1 MTTYGLRIIND
12 DSELLIDSNYFSP
25 AFSQKLELNTTYIS
39 QEAGTSY
46 IHSGY
51 VKREYRTN
59 NVTVPGNYIVM
70 WSLPDNTTKDIWYGF
85 ESSTVSLGGYL
96 TAWVYANSMGE
107 ALTYTLPTAYIFAVG
122 SLPDS
127 TGPALRMYNSNNV
140 KTFDSNNV
148 QLVPYSISDEFT
160 FWDDAAG
167 TLRLPTTISLSIPT
181 NPIYMLPMYSS
192 FRVYKASSTRRLEW
206 IYEAMFKRVGDT
218 ITTSEVPV
226 YYAAYNVGW
235 TSTQTIYNRGNRQG
249 LAIIVAD
256 GDLYQTST
264 AGTGTGTNPTYTL
277 TSSNSIVNEGATVTI
292 TLNTTNVANGA
303 LFGYTVTGI
312 TGADLSS
319 GSLTG
324 IFNIQ
329 TGTASASFTF
339 TNDYST
345 EGEEVFRLSLD
356 NLSNYVNITVTDTS
370 LTPSY
375 SWSVPNNVNEG
386 AQSFTTFN
394 ATNAIAKVI
403 SFALIAPTTGTTTIA
418 GDCSL
423 DTTSW
428 TVGVN
433 TATSTNVYYSASADF
448 LTEGAEAFRLAATVD
463 GVTYYSANITVN
475 DTSLTAAYSI
485 TASASWN
492 ESATVVVTV
501 AADNVS
507 GTTLYLT
514 TSNVLIVPSSA
525 SVAVSGASYST
536 NINYTAGIV
545 TADTSVTIYVRTGS
559 ATGTIVASKVI
570 TVVQVASIYSFDTV
584 TAFDEGTTSSIVFN
598 FNYAASKHI
607 AFSIVAPTTGLNG
620 SGDVTLLSTALDVPA
635 DNNAAGWTGVSYS
648 VAADNLTEGT
658 EYFRI
663 GATVDSVTYY
673 SGNIPINDTSVTPSY
688 SLTRSV
694 ASVNEGGSFTITF
707 ATNQTGSFGYTITGV
722 TSADINGASL
732 TGTISNGTVLTF
744 SPTSDT
750 TTEGAE
756 TFSIA
761 LNNGLASTTVLIND
775 TSLTPATYSLTRSV
789 ASVNEGGSFTVTF
802 ATNQTGSF
810 GYTITGVT
818 SADIN
823 GASLTGTVA
832 NGNVLTFSSTSDT
845 TTEGAETFSIALN
858 NGLASTTVLINDTSV
873 TPSYSFTRSVAS
885 VNEGGSFTIT
895 FATNQVGNFPYTI
908 SGVSYQDL
916 GLLYLTGTISNG
928 TVLTFSPTSDT
939 TTEGAETFTIAL
951 DNGLASTTVLI
962 NDTSLTPATY
972 SLTRSVASVNEG
984 GSFTVTFATNQA
996 GSFGYTI
1003 TGVTSTDINGAS
1015 LTGTVANGTVLT
1027 YNILVDNLT
1036 EGAETF
1042 SIALNNGLAST
1053 SVTFND
1059 TSVTPSYSL
1068 TRSVASVNEGGSF
1081 TVTFATNQ
1089 TGSNFS
1095 YTITGVASAD
1105 IGGAS
1110 LTGFIINGDVLTFSS
1125 TSDTTTE
1132 GAETFTI
1139 TLENGLASTT
1149 VLINDTSLTPATY
1162 SFTRSVASVNEGD
1175 WFDIT
1180 LNSNQAGPFAYTI
1193 TGVTSTDINGASL
1206 TGSISPGAGSKISF
1220 LAKADTTTEG
1230 TETFTITLNNGL
1242 ASTSVTFNDT
1252 SLTPAIARSWYTFTT
1267 IGSQT
1272 WTVPAGI
1279 TSIKLAMVGG
1289 GAGGRS
1295 GAGSTS
1301 SGGGGGAGAVLY
1313 FPTYAVTP
1321 GSVLTIVVGAGGA
1334 RAAAGSDTTISGT
1347 GSTTQTAGGGLVG
1360 TANQLGGSSGIQQNG
1375 SRWPGGTGTIGGM
1388 PYNSAAGGGGG
1399 STSNGG
1405 PGAIGEG
1412 GDGGQPTDITT
1423 DALYTVAAGGS
1434 GGGVAV
1440 GGSQMPSMAGY
1451 LSGGGAGG
1459 SGGGAGGNATYF
1471 GCGGGGGANPS
1482 GLGGT
1487 GYKGIVQI
1495 YG

>member
-722 TSADINGASL
+722 TSADI
-732 TGTISNGTVLTF
+732 
-744 SPTSDT
+744 D
-750 TTEGAE
+750 
-756 TFSIA
+756 
-761 LNNGLASTTVLIND
+761 
-775 TSLTPATYSLTRSV
+775 
-789 ASVNEGGSFTVTF
+789 
-802 ATNQTGSF
+802 
-810 GYTITGVT
+810 
-818 SADIN
+818 

-845 TTEGAETFSIALN
+845 TTEGVETFS
-858 NGLASTTVLINDTSV
+858 
-873 TPSYSFTRSVAS
+873 
-885 VNEGGSFTIT
+885 
-895 FATNQVGNFPYTI
+895 
-908 SGVSYQDL
+908 
-916 GLLYLTGTISNG
+916 
-928 TVLTFSPTSDT
+928 
-939 TTEGAETFTIAL
+939 IAL

>member
-775 TSLTPATYSLTRSV
+775 TS
-789 ASVNEGGSFTVTF
+789 
-802 ATNQTGSF
+802 
-810 GYTITGVT
+810 
-818 SADIN
+818 
-823 GASLTGTVA
+823 
-832 NGNVLTFSSTSDT
+832 
-845 TTEGAETFSIALN
+845 
-858 NGLASTTVLINDTSV
+858 V